1 MEKIVTILREAL
13 PEVVGTLIAAAILS
27 AVGIAANFVT
37 SNLLVTFLIVA
48 IAAWLICCFFYF
60 KRGRSMIKIPSRGKT
75 RQTKSRPYQFPR
87 LRLWALMG
95 MIIIPIMIIIGV
107 VYQQYSNNE
116 QANKSVILIADF
128 DGPNPENY
136 RVTETVLAQLRKALK
151 DYKDFRIVP
160 LGHAITEDEGSEVAI
175 TEGQKYKATVVVW
188 GWYGV
193 TENSVP
199 LSINFE
205 LTDRPNYSI
214 EMCPLAKGEVRNYPR
229 TELEEL
235 KLQFD
240 LSKEISYLALITVGV
255 AHYAVEDWQG
265 AVVSFSD
272 ALKYLTEDTYSIP
285 PSDIFYY
292 RGTAYFF
299 LENYSAA
306 KADFDKSI
314 EINLNSARSYF
325 YRGLTL
331 EKLGEF
337 DAAQEDFDR
346 LSALDLNNEGFYTY
360 LGDYQAFVRQ
370 DIEAAIEYYSQAITI
385 NDKSPCNYTNRG
397 LAYLAVERLNLA
409 KQDFDQALD
418 INPNTSAAYFGLG
431 LIYLNQSDFQAA
443 TNMLNRAIEIDPEYG
458 DAYYWRAYIHQ
469 INGRNEAAVDDLRK
483 ALEYCHDDF
492 CSHVEAFLN
501 AIVNK

>member
-299 LENYSAA
+299 LE
-306 KADFDKSI
+306 
-314 EINLNSARSYF
+314 
-325 YRGLTL
+325 
-331 EKLGEF
+331 
-337 DAAQEDFDR
+337 
-346 LSALDLNNEGFYTY
+346 
-360 LGDYQAFVRQ
+360 
-370 DIEAAIEYYSQAITI
+370 
-385 NDKSPCNYTNRG
+385 
-397 LAYLAVERLNLA
+397 
-409 KQDFDQALD
+409 
-418 INPNTSAAYFGLG
+418 
-431 LIYLNQSDFQAA
+431 
-443 TNMLNRAIEIDPEYG
+443 ID
-458 DAYYWRAYIHQ
+458 
-469 INGRNEAAVDDLRK
+469 
-483 ALEYCHDDF
+483 
-492 CSHVEAFLN
+492 
-501 AIVNK
+501 